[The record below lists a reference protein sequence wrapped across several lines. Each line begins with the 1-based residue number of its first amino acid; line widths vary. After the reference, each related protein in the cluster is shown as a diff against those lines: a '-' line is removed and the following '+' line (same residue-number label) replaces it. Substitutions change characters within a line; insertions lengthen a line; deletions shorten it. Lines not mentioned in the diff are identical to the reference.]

1 MHVANDALP
10 VETSTPVVSDDL
22 TVGAWSRR
30 SRWLAPAVAS
40 AVMLALGL
48 WGLDRGSMWQ
58 DEAATFQVSQ
68 RTIPQILAMAHHV
81 DVVHTAYYLAMHVWM
96 SIGNGEVWMR
106 IPSLLAA
113 GVSAGL
119 VAALGTRLVNARVGL
134 GAGLLF
140 AATPLVS
147 FYAQEGRSFAIVCA
161 AVLAGTYCLLRAGAG
176 SRWWWVGYLV
186 AMLLAVVLHEFAV
199 LALVAHGVTLL
210 VSRTRRRT
218 WVWWGGAAVICGL
231 AVAPIAVVSRRQS
244 GQVSWLTRPDLSTV
258 GDLGQAFFGTTLWV
272 LIPVL
277 VLVGIGIGTTLPA
290 RPGGFRLP
298 AVAAPLLVIPPGA
311 LLVASQAQPLFQQR
325 YVLFALAG
333 VPLLAA
339 AGIERVAGRTF
350 RGKAATRVAWV
361 AMAVI
366 PAAAFALQLPQHQH
380 VRSVASRN
388 NDLAGAAA
396 VVQRGARAG
405 DAVIFMPPRY
415 RAAKLAYPEAFVKVH
430 DIALAQTPIQ
440 AADLRGVDASR
451 GAVRIAMLARDR
463 IWVVGRS
470 GLRVRAGE
478 TGAVNERAVLR
489 RHFTRAHDVRVHGM
503 EVALYVRKR

>member
-10 VETSTPVVSDDL
+10 AETSTPVVSDDL
-22 TVGAWSRR
+22 TVGARSRR
-30 SRWLAPAVAS
+30 NRWLATAVAS
-40 AVMLALGL
+40 AVMLALGS
-48 WGLDRGSMWQ
+48 WELDRGSMWQ
-58 DEAATFQVSQ
+58 DEAATFEVSQ
-68 RTIPQILAMAHHV
+68 RTIPQILAMVHHV
-81 DVVHTAYYLAMHVWM
+81 DVVHAAYYLAMHVWM
-96 SIGNGEVWMR
+96 SVGGGEVWMR
-106 IPSLLAA
+106 IPSLVAS

-161 AVLAGTYCLLRAGAG
+161 AVLAGTYCLLRATTG
-176 SRWWWVGYLV
+176 SHWWWVGYLV

-210 VSRTRRRT
+210 AGRTRRRT
-218 WVWWGGAAVICGL
+218 SLWWGGAVVVCGL
-231 AVAPIAVVSRRQS
+231 AVAPVALVSIRQS
-244 GQVSWLTRPDLSTV
+244 GQVSWLTRPDLGTV
-258 GDLGQAFFGTTLWV
+258 GDVARAFFGTTLWV

-277 VLVGIGIGTTLPA
+277 VLVGIGTTLPA
-290 RPGGFRLP
+290 RRGGFRLA
-298 AVAAPLLVIPPGA
+298 AVAVPLLVVPPGV
-311 LLVASQAQPLFQQR
+311 LLVASQVQPLFHER
-325 YVLFALAG
+325 YVLFAVAG

-339 AGIERVAGRTF
+339 AGIERVVGRTV
-350 RGKAATRVAWV
+350 RGEAATRVAWV

-366 PAAAFALQLPQHQH
+366 PAAVFALQLPQHEH
-380 VRSVASRN
+380 VRSLASRN

-415 RAAKLAYPEAFVKVH
+415 RAAELAYRKAFVKVH
-430 DIALAQTPIQ
+430 DIALAQAPIQ
-440 AADLRGVDASR
+440 AANLRGVDGSGR
-451 GAVRIAMLARDR
+451 VVRIAMLAQDR

-489 RHFTRAHDVRVHGM
+489 SHFTRAHDVRVHGM